1 MRERSGG
8 FESYADLSGA
18 ILSRQPVFSL
28 EGFGDDERRVAAGVA
43 VYRNNVRSAFTRALG
58 DEFPAVQKLVGEEFF
73 KYLAHEYF
81 HAEPPSSPLVTRYG
95 DRLPQFLGS
104 FEPVAHLPYLGD
116 VARLEN
122 LWLASYHAAEAAT
135 LTPADILASLGDDV
149 GAVRFSLHPSVRLFS
164 SGFPAVTIWRHNRA
178 SENPPPLKLGSG
190 GEKVLIARPD
200 REVIVTD
207 VSEGTWQALV
217 MLKKGESVDAALETG
232 LAAQPDLQPADCLQ
246 TLFSGNII
254 TAIH

>member
-1 MRERSGG
+1 MPERSGG

-18 ILSRQPVFSL
+18 ILSRQSVSSL

-43 VYRNNVRSAFTRALG
+43 VYRNNVRSAFSRALG
-58 DEFPAVQKLVGEEFF
+58 DEFPVVRKLVGEEFF

-116 VARLEN
+116 VARFEN
-122 LWLASYHAAEAAT
+122 LWLAAYHAAEAAT
-135 LTPADILASLGDDV
+135 LTPADILPSLGDDV
-149 GAVRFSLHPSVRLFS
+149 GAVRFSLHPSVQLFFS
-164 SGFPAVTIWRHNRA
+164 DFPAVTIWRHNRA

-190 GEKVLIARPD
+190 GESVLIARPD

-217 MLKKGESVDAALETG
+217 ELQKGESVDLALEAG
-232 LAAQPDLQPADCLQ
+232 LAAEPNLQPTDVLQ
-246 TLFSGNII
+246 ILFASDII
-254 TAIH
+254 IAIQ